1 MSARAFIDTSSATL
15 RKSVRD
21 KEEDERTLARD
32 VVDAIREPLLVLDKD
47 LRVVTANRAFH
58 LTFKTRPQDVLGL
71 SIHAI
76 NNGVWNIPPLQ
87 LLLSKAAT
95 QPGGSEACEVEQD
108 FTGIGRRRMLL
119 DARRVFRAGKPTS
132 TILLAIE
139 DITERRAK
147 ERELNEVLQQ
157 KEVLLKDMQ
166 HRVGNSLQ
174 IIASILLIKA
184 RTAPSD
190 ETRLHLQAAHQRVMS
205 VAAVQQQLQS
215 SENGGVVELVPYL
228 SRLCQ
233 TLAASM
239 IGDRRSISLEAQIE
253 GGTASS
259 SQAISIGLIVTELV
273 INAFKHAFPGERSGG
288 RVTVAYEPAE
298 PHWRLTVS
306 DNGIGG
312 LGSRSEKPKPG
323 LGTTIIEALA
333 KQLGARVDAVM
344 GPHGTTVS
352 ITPCRARGA
361 EPAANHHLIAEPI
374 AYLHAAA
381 VARWD
386 DEGGA
391 PSPPPHYASRI
402 GEKLNGAAGG

>member
-1 MSARAFIDTSSATL
+1 MSTRAFPDTSSAAL
-15 RKSVRD
+15 RKLVRD
-21 KEEDERTLARD
+21 EDDEGTLACD

-58 LTFKTRPQDVLGL
+58 LTFKTRPQDVFGL
-71 SIHAI
+71 SIYALCD
-76 NNGVWNIPPLQ
+76 GVWNTPPLR
-87 LLLSKAAT
+87 LLLSKAAA
-95 QPGGSEACEVEQD
+95 QPGVSEACEVEQD
-108 FTGIGRRRMLL
+108 FAGIGRRRMML
-119 DARRVFRAGKPTS
+119 DARTVLRAEKSTS
-132 TILLAIE
+132 AILLAIE

-239 IGDRRSISLEAQIE
+239 IGDGRSISLEAEIE

-273 INAFKHAFPGERSGG
+273 INAFKHAFPDERSGG

-298 PHWRLTVS
+298 PNWRLSVS
-306 DNGIGG
+306 DNGVGG
-312 LGSRSEKPKPG
+312 LGSHSEKPKPG
-323 LGTTIIEALA
+323 LGTTIVEALA
-333 KQLGARVDAVM
+333 KQLGARVDVAT

-352 ITPCRARGA
+352 ITSSRARVA
-361 EPAANHHLIAEPI
+361 DRSTNHHLIAEPI
-374 AYLHAAA
+374 ACHHAAA

-391 PSPPPHYASRI
+391 PPPAHSAGI
-402 GEKLNGAAGG
+402 NGQRVNGVAGG

>member
-1 MSARAFIDTSSATL
+1 MSARAFLDTSSAAL

-21 KEEDERTLARD
+21 EEDGRTLARD

-71 SIHAI
+71 SIYAPG
-76 NNGVWNIPPLQ
+76 NGVWNIPPLR
-87 LLLSKAAT
+87 LLLGKAAT
-95 QPGGSEACEVEQD
+95 QPGVSEACDVEQD

-119 DARRVFRAGKPTS
+119 DARRVFRTGKPTS

-139 DITERRAK
+139 DVTERRAQ

-215 SENGGVVELVPYL
+215 SENGGWSSL
-228 SRLCQ
+228 SPICLGC
-233 TLAASM
+233 A
-239 IGDRRSISLEAQIE
+239 RRSR
-253 GGTASS
+253 
-259 SQAISIGLIVTELV
+259 
-273 INAFKHAFPGERSGG
+273 PR
-288 RVTVAYEPAE
+288 
-298 PHWRLTVS
+298 
-306 DNGIGG
+306 
-312 LGSRSEKPKPG
+312 
-323 LGTTIIEALA
+323 
-333 KQLGARVDAVM
+333 
-344 GPHGTTVS
+344 
-352 ITPCRARGA
+352 
-361 EPAANHHLIAEPI
+361 
-374 AYLHAAA
+374 
-381 VARWD
+381 
-386 DEGGA
+386 
-391 PSPPPHYASRI
+391 
-402 GEKLNGAAGG
+402 